1 MRGLPR
7 RFGRAQTY
15 ERRSGGRTE
24 GTPCQ
29 DCGKAC
35 RLAAQIFRPCR
46 CIAGGSAGLFIRAR
60 LRARARGRTRA
71 ERMKLTLRDL
81 EVRGKRVLVRVD
93 FNVPVEERDGKIVI
107 TDDTRIRES
116 LPTIN
121 WLREHGAKTIL
132 MSHFGRP
139 KGKRV
144 DKYTLR
150 PVADY
155 LHTLINQPGIFSHDI
170 IGEVPEKIVAHMQ
183 EGDVALLQNL
193 RFHPGEEANDPKF
206 AEALAKLGDLYVND
220 AFGAAHR
227 AHASTAGMT
236 KFVPKAAMGLLM
248 EKELRYLHEELDRP
262 GKPFVVIMGG
272 AKVSDKIGVLKAL
285 MEKADTI
292 LIGGAMANT
301 FFKAEGIP
309 IGASLVESDKLDL
322 ARELLDLAKKRGVK
336 LLLPID
342 AVETD
347 EIRAGAT
354 IRNTSR
360 LSPQHGI
367 SDGWQAVDIGAA
379 TIALYQDEIA
389 KGETILW
396 NGPVGIFE
404 IPDFAEGTI
413 AIAEALAQS
422 GATTIIGGGDS
433 VTAVKQ
439 AGLADKMTFIST
451 GGGASLELLE
461 GKELPGV
468 AALSDKT

>member
-1 MRGLPR
+1 MP
-7 RFGRAQTY
+7 
-15 ERRSGGRTE
+15 
-24 GTPCQ
+24 
-29 DCGKAC
+29 K
-35 RLAAQIFRPCR
+35 
-46 CIAGGSAGLFIRAR
+46 LFV
-60 LRARARGRTRA
+60 
-71 ERMKLTLRDL
+71 RDL
-81 EVRGKRVLVRVD
+81 DVHGKRVLVRVD
-93 FNVPVEERDGKIVI
+93 FNVPTENRGGKVRI

-121 WLREHGAKTIL
+121 YLRKHDAKTIL
-132 MSHFGRP
+132 IAHFGRP
-139 KGKRV
+139 NGKPV
-144 DKYTLR
+144 PKYSLR
-150 PVADY
+150 PIGEY
-155 LHTLINQPGIFSHDI
+155 LHSLIHQPVIFSHDT
-170 IGEVPEKIVAHMQ
+170 IGEVPEKIIEHM
-183 EGDVALLQNL
+183 ENGDVALLENL
-193 RFHPGEEANDPKF
+193 RFQPEEEANDPKF
-206 AEALAKLGDLYVND
+206 AEALAKLGDLYIND

-227 AHASTAGMT
+227 AHASTDGIT
-236 KFVPKAAMGLLM
+236 KFVAKSAMGLLI
-248 EKELRYLHEELDRP
+248 EKELKHLREGLDKP
-262 GKPFVVIMGG
+262 AKPFVVILGG

-301 FFKAEGIP
+301 FLKAQGIP
-309 IGASLVESDKLDL
+309 VGASRVESDKVDL
-322 ARELLDLAKKRGVK
+322 AREILDLAKKRGVTF
-336 LLLPID
+336 LLPID
-342 AVETD
+342 AVEAE
-347 EIRAGAT
+347 EIRAGT
-354 IRNTSR
+354 PIRNTSR

-468 AALSDKT
+468 AALSEKS

>member
-1 MRGLPR
+1 M
-7 RFGRAQTY
+7 A
-15 ERRSGGRTE
+15 
-24 GTPCQ
+24 
-29 DCGKAC
+29 
-35 RLAAQIFRPCR
+35 
-46 CIAGGSAGLFIRAR
+46 
-60 LRARARGRTRA
+60 
-71 ERMKLTLRDL
+71 KLTLRDL
-81 EVRGKRVLVRVD
+81 DVRGKRVLVRVD
-93 FNVPVEERDGKIVI
+93 FNVPTEMRGGKIRI

-121 WLREHGAKTIL
+121 YLREHGAKTIL
-132 MSHFGRP
+132 MAHFGRP
-139 KGKRV
+139 KGKAV
-144 DKYTLR
+144 EKYSLR
-150 PVADY
+150 PIGDY
-155 LHTLINQPGIFSHDI
+155 LHSLIHQPVIFSQDT
-170 IGEVPEKIVAHMQ
+170 IGEVPEKIVDHM
-183 EGDVALLQNL
+183 EGGDVALLENV
-193 RFHPGEEANDPKF
+193 RFQPEEEANDSAF
-206 AEALAKLGDLYVND
+206 AKALAKLGDLYVND

-227 AHASTAGMT
+227 AHASTAGIT
-236 KFVPKAAMGLLM
+236 KFVAKSAMGLLM
-248 EKELRYLHEELDRP
+248 EKELKHLRNGLEKP
-262 GKPFVVIMGG
+262 AKPFVVILGG

-301 FFKAEGIP
+301 FLKAQGIP
-309 IGASLVESDKLDL
+309 VGASRVESDKVDL
-322 ARELLDLAKKRGVK
+322 ARELLDLAEKRGVK
-336 LLLPID
+336 FLLPID
-342 AVETD
+342 AVEA
-347 EIRAGAT
+347 EKIRAGT
-354 IRNTSR
+354 PIRNTSR
-360 LSPQHGI
+360 LSAQHGI

-379 TIALYQDEIA
+379 TIALYEEEIA

-468 AALSDKT
+468 AALSEKS